1 MQSNKDPLQPK
12 INKLKKTKTAVNTN
26 FFFSSDS
33 LIPPFQKTGAN
44 LAKELKPGSEKQDL
58 AKQETAVSHGVRS
71 VKSMSKAERLDF
83 ITKIR
88 S

>member
-1 MQSNKDPLQPK
+1 MQSNKDPVQPK
-12 INKLKKTKTAVNTN
+12 INYLIKKTAVSTN
-26 FFFSSDS
+26 FYFSSHS
-33 LIPPFQKTGAN
+33 LIPPFQETGAN

-58 AKQETAVSHGVRS
+58 ARQGTEGSR
-71 VKSMSKAERLDF
+71 KSMSKAERLDF